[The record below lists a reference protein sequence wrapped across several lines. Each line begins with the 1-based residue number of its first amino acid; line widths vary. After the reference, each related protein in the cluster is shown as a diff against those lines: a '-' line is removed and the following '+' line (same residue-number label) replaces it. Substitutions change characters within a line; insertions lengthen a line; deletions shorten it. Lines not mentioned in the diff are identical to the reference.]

1 MKLNQPHI
9 TPLCTQALRIFSD
22 LKLLTGRGKFVFP
35 SARGASRPLSEN
47 EVRTALRSLG
57 YANEDMTVHGFR
69 ATARTLLDEQLNFPI
84 ERIEQQLAHQVR
96 DANGRAYNRTKY
108 LAERKE
114 MMQVW
119 ADYLDQLKG
128 AEF

>member
-1 MKLNQPHI
+1 
-9 TPLCTQALRIFSD
+9 
-22 LKLLTGRGKFVFP
+22 
-35 SARGASRPLSEN
+35 
-47 EVRTALRSLG
+47 LG

-96 DANGRAYNRTKY
+96 DPNGRAYNRTKY

-128 AEF
+128 AVL